1 MNYHVLVNCLVI
13 MSSQRACK
21 ENTSADGAVGKFQE
35 LGCLRPFAILLLN
48 GRHISKKT
56 STISENHFKIQ
67 LRVMKRCSN
76 FTRNQRAIAQIKPQ
90 SSAVL

>member
-1 MNYHVLVNCLVI
+1 

-35 LGCLRPFAILLLN
+35 LGCLRPFAILFLN

-67 LRVMKRCSN
+67 LRVMKRSN